1 MYNSQFYL
9 LRELHENNRLT
20 VCKPPKL
27 LSHVSY
33 EPSTLYIGVWYL
45 HWDNSSKTRRGIG
58 QGDKGLGQ
66 KPEMYGPE
74 VKDRE
79 QEQEVWT
86 MEQGS
91 EAGDRSLKAGETKA
105 WRQETGGYGQG
116 SCD

>member
-1 MYNSQFYL
+1 MYNSQIHL
-9 LRELHENNRLT
+9 SRELHENNGFT
-20 VCKPPKL
+20 VCKPPNL

-33 EPSTLYIGVWYL
+33 EPSTLYIGVCYL
-45 HWDNSSKTRRGIG
+45 HWDNSSRTRRGIG

-79 QEQEVWT
+79 QGQDVWA

-105 WRQETGGYGQG
+105 WRQETGALRQG
-116 SCD
+116 P